1 MAHSE
6 NQTDWDTMWDEA
18 SDDARAE
25 GARGRF
31 AWNGRK
37 RKRLDWLP
45 STKLLVIATAFW
57 IGAILLIVLG
67 FVAGNTGTNSFV
79 LGFFLVC
86 LVVSS
91 IAGAFASFLS
101 LFGLFKYRRRK
112 ILNLLLLIISIV
124 TNPLI
129 LIMVATTGVA

>member
-6 NQTDWDTMWDEA
+6 NQSDWETMWDEA
-18 SDDARAE
+18 NDDARSE
-25 GARGRF
+25 GSGR
-31 AWNGRK
+31 APKRAPRS
-37 RKRLDWLP
+37 RKRLPWLP
-45 STKLLVIATAFW
+45 STKLLVIASGFW
-57 IGAILLIVLG
+57 LGAILLIVLG

-86 LVVSS
+86 LIVSS
-91 IAGAFASFLS
+91 IAGAFASFLA

-112 ILNLLLLIISIV
+112 ILNLLLLIISVV

>member
-6 NQTDWDTMWDEA
+6 NQTDWETMWDEA
-18 SDDARAE
+18 NDDARSE
-25 GARGRF
+25 GSGR
-31 AWNGRK
+31 ASKRTPRS
-37 RKRLDWLP
+37 RKRLPWLP
-45 STKLLVIATAFW
+45 STKLLVIASGFW
-57 IGAILLIVLG
+57 LGAILLIVLG

-86 LVVSS
+86 LIVSS
-91 IAGAFASFLS
+91 IAGAFASFLA

-112 ILNLLLLIISIV
+112 ILNLLLLIISVV